1 MTINEALENE
11 ARVQARCME
20 TNDFKR
26 AYEAF
31 TNKSRPEFRGD

>member
-1 MTINEALENE
+1 MTIEQALEAE
-11 ARVQARCME
+11 AHAQARCME

-31 TNKSRPEFRGD
+31 SNKRRPEFKGD